1 LRVENH
7 NVIPCSMRREVNMI
21 ERTMT
26 TESGNRVTYMG
37 METLDGKVRKTV
49 ESAHGRRISWSQAY
63 DSFTSAAE
71 HTAYAS
77 ANKVPLFQTARPVPL
92 DRHLRIERMAAALA
106 DGIPKDDLVA
116 MIDDDVLRRTRVDIR
131 GKFFQ
136 NGETF
141 GVRVPV
147 SGYFSPEL
155 TLFVCKLM
163 LKGANIVPITEHGE
177 EPVPYGVT
185 VVAPFTDQAL
195 NALQITEGI
204 AHLGRQFLT
213 PAQRN
218 RYNEMRNAAIAQRNG
233 APDSGTL
240 PAVPPELDPINAYG
254 SFLQNP
260 VSLRGLV
267 RDSYPRPKQGEEV
280 RSDFATRLQLDL
292 GALDKFAGMAWV
304 GGGGAI
310 GDFGNNTRDWMLLEA
325 FIKGGKPVA
334 GICYGSI
341 VLAQVKDSLTGVYL
355 LQGHF
360 ATGHGEADNYTE
372 NTATMN
378 PDGTYNPSVSGAAP
392 INLSDMLRQAI
403 GPEEGGYVTE
413 LGQAPMAVM
422 SGGAIFTGNTVE
434 DGDSVADLLLAH
446 HLGGLNGDYFIAGDG
461 LGRVLTRDDPA
472 VERIARW

>member
-1 LRVENH
+1 
-7 NVIPCSMRREVNMI
+7 MI
-21 ERTMT
+21 KEMAKTG
-26 TESGNRVTYMG
+26 SNNRVTYTG
-37 METLDGKVRKTV
+37 MEILDGKVRSAV
-49 ESAHGRRISWSQAY
+49 ESTGGRRIDWTQAY
-63 DSFTSAAE
+63 DGFTSAAR

-77 ANKVPLFQTARPVPL
+77 ANKLPLFQTARQGPL
-92 DRHLRIERMAAALA
+92 DRHLRIERMAEALA
-106 DGIPKDDLVA
+106 QGLPKEDLVA
-116 MIDDDVLRRTRVDIR
+116 IIDDDVLRRTGVDVR
-131 GKFFQ
+131 GKSFQ

-163 LKGANIVPITEHGE
+163 LKGAHVIPITEHGE

-195 NALQITEGI
+195 NTLQITEGI

-213 PAQRN
+213 PAQRK
-218 RYNEMRNAAIAQRNG
+218 RYNEMRDAAIAQRNG
-233 APDSGTL
+233 
-240 PAVPPELDPINAYG
+240 AVPPELDPINAYG
-254 SFLQNP
+254 RFLEKP
-260 VSLRGLV
+260 VSLRDLV
-267 RDSYPRPKQGEEV
+267 KDSYPRPKQGEEV
-280 RSDFATRLQLDL
+280 RGDFAARLQVDL
-292 GALDKFAGMAWV
+292 EALDKFAGMAWV

-341 VLAQVKDSLTGVYL
+341 VLAQVKDSLTGAYL

-360 ATGHGEADNYTE
+360 ATGHGDADNYTE

-378 PDGTYNPSVSGAAP
+378 PDGTYYPSISGAAP
-392 INLSDMLRQAI
+392 INLSDMLKQAI
-403 GPEEGGYVTE
+403 GPNEGGYVTE
-413 LGQAPMAVM
+413 LGQAPMATM

-446 HLGGLNGDYFIAGDG
+446 LLGGLKGDYFIAGDG
-461 LGRVLTRDDPA
+461 LGRVLTKDDPA
-472 VERIARW
+472 VERIAER

>member
-1 LRVENH
+1 MKMVEG
-7 NVIPCSMRREVNMI
+7 
-21 ERTMT
+21 MT
-26 TESGNRVTYMG
+26 TTRPGNQLAYTG
-37 METLDGKVRKTV
+37 MDTLEGKVRKAV
-49 ESAHGRRISWSQAY
+49 ESAHGTRIDWTEAY
-63 DSFTSAAE
+63 DSFTSAAQ
-71 HTAYAS
+71 HTAYAA
-77 ANKVPLFQTARPVPL
+77 ANKIPLFQTARTAPV
-92 DRHLRIERMAAALA
+92 DRHLRIERLAAALA
-106 DGIPKDDLVA
+106 EGTPKEDLVA
-116 MIDDDVLRRTRVDIR
+116 MIDDDVLRRTGINIR
-131 GKFFQ
+131 GKSFQ

-163 LKGANIVPITEHGE
+163 LKGAHVIPITERGE
-177 EPVPYGVT
+177 EPVPYGVA

-218 RYNEMRNAAIAQRNG
+218 RYNETRDAAIAQRNG
-233 APDSGTL
+233 APDSASL

-254 SFLQNP
+254 SFLQNAA
-260 VSLRGLV
+260 SLRDLV
-267 RDSYPRPKQGEEV
+267 QDSYPRPKQGEEV
-280 RSDFATRLQLDL
+280 RRDFAARLQLNL
-292 GALDKFAGMAWV
+292 GALDKFTGMAWV

-341 VLAQVKDSLTGVYL
+341 VLAQVKDSLTGTYL

-360 ATGHGEADNYTE
+360 ATGHGDADNYTE

-378 PDGTYNPSVSGAAP
+378 PDATYNPSVSGAAP
-392 INLSDMLRQAI
+392 INLSDMLKQAI
-403 GPEEGGYVTE
+403 GPEQGGYVTE

-434 DGDSVADLLLAH
+434 DGDSVADLLLAR
-446 HLGGLNGDYFIAGDG
+446 HLGDLRGDYFIAGDG
-461 LGRVLTRDDPA
+461 LGRVLTKNDPA
-472 VERIARW
+472 VERIAR

>member
-1 LRVENH
+1 
-7 NVIPCSMRREVNMI
+7 
-21 ERTMT
+21 MT
-26 TESGNRVTYMG
+26 GTKDRSTSNATEAVDKN
-37 METLDGKVRKTV
+37 VRKAV
-49 ESAHGRRISWSQAY
+49 ESAGGRRIDWRPAF
-63 DSFTSAAE
+63 DSFKSAAQQ
-71 HTAYAS
+71 TAQAT
-77 ANKVPLFQTARPVPL
+77 ANKLPLFETARQAPL
-92 DRHLRIERMAAALA
+92 DRHLNIDRMAAAIA
-106 DGIPKDDLVA
+106 QGKPKEELVA
-116 MIDDDVLRRTRVDIR
+116 MIDEDVLRRTGVDVR
-131 GKFFQ
+131 GKSFQ
-136 NGETF
+136 NGETI

-163 LKGANIVPITEHGE
+163 LKGAKVVAITEHGE

-213 PAQRN
+213 PSQRD
-218 RYNEMRNAAIAQRNG
+218 RYNEMRKAAVAQRNG
-233 APDSGTL
+233 AGDSG
-240 PAVPPELDPINAYG
+240 VPPELDPINAYG
-254 SFLQNP
+254 TFLEKP
-260 VSLRGLV
+260 ISLRDLV

-280 RSDFATRLQLDL
+280 RAEFAGRLEADL
-292 GALDKFAGMAWV
+292 TALDKFAGMAWV

-341 VLAQVKDSLTGVYL
+341 VLAQVKDSLTGTYL

-360 ATGHGEADNYTE
+360 ATGHGDADNYTE

-392 INLSDMLRQAI
+392 INLSDMLKQAI
-403 GPEEGGYVTE
+403 GPDQGGYVTE
-413 LGQAPMAVM
+413 LGQAPMATM
-422 SGGAIFTGNTVE
+422 SGDGAIFTGNTVE
-434 DGDSVADLLLAH
+434 DGDSVADLWLAH
-446 HLGGLNGDYFIAGDG
+446 HLGGLTGDYFIAGDG
-461 LGRVLTRDDPA
+461 RGRVLTKDDGA
-472 VERIARW
+472 VERIGRH

>member
-1 LRVENH
+1 MVE
-7 NVIPCSMRREVNMI
+7 E
-21 ERTMT
+21 TAKKK
-26 TESGNRVTYMG
+26 SGNRGTNTG
-37 METLDGKVRKTV
+37 METLDGKVRKAV
-49 ESAHGRRISWSQAY
+49 ENADGSRFDWSQAF
-63 DSFTSAAE
+63 DTFKSAAQ
-71 HTAYAS
+71 HTAQAS
-77 ANKVPLFQTARPVPL
+77 AKKVPLFETARPGPV
-92 DRHLRIERMAAALA
+92 DRHLKIDRMAAALA
-106 DGIPKDDLVA
+106 SGTLKDELVA
-116 MIDDDVLRRTRVDIR
+116 MVDDDVLRRTGLDIR

-163 LKGANIVPITEHGE
+163 LKGAQVVPITEHGE

-185 VVAPFTDQAL
+185 VVAPFNDQAL

-204 AHLGRQFLT
+204 AHLGRHFLT

-218 RYNEMRNAAIAQRNG
+218 RYNQRREAAIAQRNAVSDG
-233 APDSGTL
+233 GSA
-240 PAVPPELDPINAYG
+240 PAVPPELDPIDAYG
-254 SFLQNP
+254 TFLEKP
-260 VSLRGLV
+260 VSLRDLV
-267 RDSYPRPKQGEEV
+267 RDSYPRPKQGEEA
-280 RSDFATRLQLDL
+280 RGDFASRLQVDL
-292 GALDKFAGMAWV
+292 EALDKFSGIAWV

-325 FIKGGKPVA
+325 FIKGGKTVA

-341 VLAQVKDSLTGVYL
+341 VLAQVKDSLTGAYL

-360 ATGHGEADNYTE
+360 ATGHGDADNYTE

-378 PDGTYNPSVSGAAP
+378 PDDTYNPSVSGAAP
-392 INLSDMLRQAI
+392 INLSDMLKQAI
-403 GPEEGGYVTE
+403 GTEEGGYVTE
-413 LGQAPMAVM
+413 LGQAPMATM

-446 HLGGLNGDYFIAGDG
+446 HLGGLKGDYFIAGDG
-461 LGRVLTRDDPA
+461 LGRALTKDDPA